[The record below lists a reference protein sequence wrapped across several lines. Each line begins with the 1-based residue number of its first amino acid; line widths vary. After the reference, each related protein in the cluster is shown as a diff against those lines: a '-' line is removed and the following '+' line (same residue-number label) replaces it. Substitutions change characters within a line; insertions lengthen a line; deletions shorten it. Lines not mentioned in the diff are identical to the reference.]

1 MSFDRLIHNGDAFSA
16 PSFLPL
22 PVKSTYSGN
31 ELLDL
36 YRDSCRKHH
45 VSPLDRVVDQLDGLQ
60 MPVERSSRLP
70 QLHLNDQVLTIAQ
83 CESLEEILKRVRYK
97 SIDVSGCSLN
107 DTTASAL
114 FDMIEYYEAA
124 NELDISNNPRIEWR
138 GLQVSERAGG

>member
-1 MSFDRLIHNGDAFSA
+1 
-16 PSFLPL
+16 
-22 PVKSTYSGN
+22 
-31 ELLDL
+31 
-36 YRDSCRKHH
+36 
-45 VSPLDRVVDQLDGLQ
+45 

-138 GLQVSERAGG
+138 GLQVSGRLREWGIEEDLLMDDIPSRPVRI